1 MKKILPKEITAH
13 DLIKCLAVLLMI
25 SDHIGHHF
33 YPDEM
38 WFRVFGRLCV
48 PIWFFLVGYAKTNE
62 RPLYLWS
69 AAVLVT
75 LSAIISGQF
84 ILPLNI
90 LFSIIILRYYRDGF
104 ISSALQSPESMR
116 GIFLILLLS
125 TLPTALLFEYG
136 AIGMLFVIMG
146 YIVRHKEDVMQKFP
160 PKYIY
165 LFLGLTFFS
174 FFILEGIGLPSLSLS
189 QAVVLGIGFL
199 AIGVMLWR
207 FEGKT
212 YPVLTAKLPFAVG
225 WCIRM
230 MGRKTL
236 EIYVIHILLF
246 RAACMILYPEKY
258 DFMGWEWL
266 PASLARGVM

>member
-25 SDHIGHHF
+25 SDHVGHHF

-69 AAVLVT
+69 AAVLVS

-104 ISSALQSPESMR
+104 IRSALQSPESMR

-125 TLPTALLFEYG
+125 TLPTALVFEYG
-136 AIGMLFVIMG
+136 AIGMLFVIIG

-160 PKYIY
+160 PQYIY
-165 LFLGLTFFS
+165 LFVGLTYFS
-174 FFILEGIGLPSLSLS
+174 FFILEGIGLPSLSLL
-189 QAVVLGIGFL
+189 QAVVLGGGFM
-199 AIGVMLWR
+199 AIAVLLWR
-207 FEGKT
+207 FKERT
-212 YPVLTAKLPFAVG
+212 YPVLTAKLPSAAG
-225 WCIRM
+225 WCVRM

-246 RAACMILYPEKY
+246 RGICMVLYPEKY

-266 PASLARGVM
+266 PASLVRGLL